1 MFTVDPF
8 AVIATIIGLV
18 ALVMAI
24 KRDRRRP
31 PVVISKEGELTK
43 RIVDLEE
50 KAERQG
56 STIATLQTLL
66 YEKQTEINDLK
77 KRLRELERMAPP
89 PNVDETPLETR
100 RQVLWAGIGNDPML
114 RLDLAYLRRVQ
125 AQTRARL
132 ATLDP
137 VTMKDLEAA
146 LDRERRN
153 RTPIQFL
160 HLGVHS
166 DQDGLFF
173 ADGKVSWDW
182 LSERLAGV
190 QVLMLAG
197 CSNDRLADKL
207 RVVDTVVSVR
217 GREIQN
223 NDASQFV
230 EAFWVAVFSP
240 GVPSHSQAFEQAL
253 EIAPARVGE
262 FVQLHL

>member
-1 MFTVDPF
+1 MTSETVFT
-8 AVIATIIGLV
+8 AL
-18 ALVMAI
+18 ALVVGVVAMVLAI
-24 KRDRRRP
+24 KKQKNSPAQTPQQADTSELQRKVADLQRD
-31 PVVISKEGELTK
+31 VAS
-43 RIVDLEE
+43 
-50 KAERQG
+50 
-56 STIATLQTLL
+56 LQRMLV
-66 YEKQTEINDLK
+66 EKQNEIDALN

-89 PNVDETPLETR
+89 PNVDASPLETR
-100 RQVLWAGIGNDPML
+100 RQVLWACIGNDPML

-153 RTPIQFL
+153 RTPILFL

-173 ADGKVSWDW
+173 ADGKATWDW

>member
-1 MFTVDPF
+1 
-8 AVIATIIGLV
+8 
-18 ALVMAI
+18 MAI
-24 KRDRRRP
+24 KKQRSSPAQVPLHTDTSELQRKVSLLERDVASLQRML
-31 PVVISKEGELTK
+31 VEKQNEIDALNK
-43 RIVDLEE
+43 RIRD
-50 KAERQG
+50 
-56 STIATLQTLL
+56 
-66 YEKQTEINDLK
+66 
-77 KRLRELERMAPP
+77 LERMAAP
-89 PNVDETPLETR
+89 PNIDATPLETR
-100 RQVLWAGIGNDPML
+100 RQVLWVCIGNDPML

-125 AQTRARL
+125 ATTRTRL

-137 VTMKDLEAA
+137 VTTKDFEAA

-153 RTPIQFL
+153 RTPIQYL

-173 ADGKVSWDW
+173 ADAKVSWNW

-197 CSNDRLADKL
+197 CSNDLLADKL

-217 GREIQN
+217 AREIQN

-230 EAFWVAVFSP
+230 EAFWVTVLSANGLTP
-240 GVPSHSQAFEQAL
+240 HEAFEQAL

>member
-1 MFTVDPF
+1 MV
-8 AVIATIIGLV
+8 L
-18 ALVMAI
+18 AI
-24 KRDRRRP
+24 KKQRNATPIEIHQHDTSELQRKVSLLERD
-31 PVVISKEGELTK
+31 VAS
-43 RIVDLEE
+43 
-50 KAERQG
+50 
-56 STIATLQTLL
+56 LQRMLV
-66 YEKQTEINDLK
+66 EKQNEIDALN

-89 PNVDETPLETR
+89 PNVDATPLEAR

-153 RTPIQFL
+153 RTPILFL

-173 ADGKVSWDW
+173 ADGKASWDW